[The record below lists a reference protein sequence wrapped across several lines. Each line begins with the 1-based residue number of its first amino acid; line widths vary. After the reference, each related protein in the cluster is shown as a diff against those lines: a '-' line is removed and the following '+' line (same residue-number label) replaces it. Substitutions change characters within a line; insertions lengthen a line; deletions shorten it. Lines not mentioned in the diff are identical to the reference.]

1 MFEPLLT
8 QPEIFKLDHH
18 SRLIVTLRESASDF
32 SLLQVINGHIGEF
45 IIVSISDDSLSIM
58 VRLHPFLSIAVE
70 PSNADVMPSFGDES
84 GALTRGIGQGWRLF
98 SMLGLS
104 PLMCARQ
111 LREGVVIEAGFKS
124 QAHFSIVQSRMW
136 QIVALEEDNRLY
148 HGPRELMQAKAL
160 VARAVQPELITEE
173 LLLEISELENVR
185 SDLSTFSCSE
195 LVRRHPEIYADVAKL
210 DAQLLRRKQWL
221 SRSYNQSVERV
232 SWQYSANHAS
242 INELQTRKL
251 EFYKLLSTTAINDMV
266 QQLIVDEE

>member
-1 MFEPLLT
+1 MLEPRLT

-18 SRLIVTLRESASDF
+18 SRLIVTLREGTSDF
-32 SLLQVINGHIGEF
+32 SLLQVIHGHIGEF

-70 PSNADVMPSFGDES
+70 HSHADLTPPFGDER

-98 SMLGLS
+98 SMLGIS
-104 PLMCARQ
+104 PRMCARQ
-111 LREGVVIEAGFKS
+111 LREGLIIDVGFKS
-124 QAHFSIVQSRMW
+124 QVHFSIVQPKMW

-148 HGPRELMQAKAL
+148 HGPRELMRAKAL

-185 SDLSTFSCSE
+185 SDLSAFSCSE
-195 LVRRHPEIYADVAKL
+195 LIRRDPEVYADIAKL

-232 SWQYSANHAS
+232 NWQYSANHAS

-251 EFYKLLSTTAINDMV
+251 EFYKLLSTTAINDMI